1 MKFTELQLK
10 DRLLEA
16 IEYMGFTEATP
27 IQSEAI
33 PLILN
38 GRDVLACAQTGT
50 GKTGAF
56 LIPVLNKLIGR
67 EEVDTNTL
75 IVVPTRELAIQIEQ
89 QIQGLSYFIS
99 ITSIAIYGGGSGMD
113 WVQEKKA
120 LTQGADI
127 IVATPGKL
135 LSHLKMGYV
144 KFNKVQHFILDEAD
158 RMLNMGFIDDIRS
171 IAKHLPEKR
180 QNLLFSATMPVAI
193 QDLSKSI
200 LNQPKKIM
208 LALSKPAEGIQ
219 QRAVLCY
226 PNLKNKVIKEIIKS
240 KSDYQSI
247 IVFCSTKDAVKDL
260 YQELK
265 NAQFNV
271 KSISS
276 DLRQEERESTLMS
289 FKSRKTRV
297 LVATDVISRGIDIKD
312 IDLVINFEVPQEAED
327 YVHRVGRTAR
337 AKTKGEAIT
346 LIEPKE
352 MYDFS
357 LIEELIEKQ
366 IEKENTPAEIGD
378 TPKWNPERPKKQGK
392 KKSFK
397 GNKKFKKKPFKKH
410 NK

>member
-38 GRDVLACAQTGT
+38 NRDVLACAQTGT

-99 ITSIAIYGGGSGMD
+99 VTSIAIYGGGSGMD

-200 LNQPKKIM
+200 LRQPKKIM

-219 QRAVLCY
+219 QRAILCY

-265 NAQFNV
+265 KAQFNV

-276 DLRQEERESTLMS
+276 DLRQEERENTLMS

-378 TPKWNPERPKKQGK
+378 TPRWNPERPKKQGK

-397 GNKKFKKKPFKKH
+397 GKKKFKKKPFKKH
-410 NK
+410 KK